1 MSYDNYDSFKNS
13 DEGRREGD
21 GSSANRS
28 GSGRPR
34 FVKHTRPAY
43 SGREE
48 GRRPYGDN
56 ARPYGERRPYGG
68 NSGEA
73 RPFNAENRFNNI
85 RNFTIVT
92 IISVRQTLPDGRIF
106 LQCFTNRLQKSTGVR
121 LFAIV
126 CRLRQ
131 NNHIAIITD
140 GFKVPVWYRIGNTAI
155 QQDMIFDTD
164 RLCGQR

>member
-73 RPFNAENRFNNI
+73 RPFNA
-85 RNFTIVT
+85 
-92 IISVRQTLPDGRIF
+92 
-106 LQCFTNRLQKSTGVR
+106 
-121 LFAIV
+121 
-126 CRLRQ
+126 
-131 NNHIAIITD
+131 
-140 GFKVPVWYRIGNTAI
+140 
-155 QQDMIFDTD
+155 
-164 RLCGQR
+164 